1 MQDGTSPAISV
12 KKLLHK
18 GIALFADEDIMANS
32 FVCEYTGEVISGR
45 EYRRR
50 AEELLGSTNYGMS
63 VGGTEVIDARYNGK
77 MARFANHSCRPN
89 CVVDIQAGDEIT
101 FDYGAGSKRLEVSPA

>member
-45 EYRRR
+45 
-50 AEELLGSTNYGMS
+50 N
-63 VGGTEVIDARYNGK
+63 IDVEQRYKGEH
-77 MARFANHSCRPN
+77 FG
-89 CVVDIQAGDEIT
+89 VT
-101 FDYGAGSKRLEVSPA
+101 